1 MFVRPASS
9 YHEHLVALNKR
20 FVSEGR
26 APVKLIEAPEELE
39 DEDLMEM
46 VNAGLVGTVIVDDYK
61 AELWAKVFQEL
72 RLHPKVAINRGGKF
86 GWMMRKESPLL
97 KAEVNDFARKH
108 RQGSLFGNV
117 LIKRYV
123 DNTRYIRNALKKS
136 ERQKFQ
142 ATVELFR
149 KYATQYDVDHLLMMA
164 QAYQESGLDHSV
176 KSPVGA
182 LGIMQIMPSTGEDM
196 KVGDITKLENN
207 VHAGIK
213 YMRFMVD
220 RYFADEPMSRR
231 NKLLFAF
238 ASYNAGPNR
247 IARLRRE
254 AEAKGLDPNVWFR
267 NVEMVAARRIGS
279 ETVRYVTNIHKYY
292 VAYTLLI
299 AQEAKREAAREKT
312 APGG

>member
-1 MFVRPASS
+1 M
-9 YHEHLVALNKR
+9 
-20 FVSEGR
+20 
-26 APVKLIEAPEELE
+26 
-39 DEDLMEM
+39 
-46 VNAGLVGTVIVDDYK
+46 IVDDYK

-254 AEAKGLDPNVWFR
+254 AGAKGLDPNVWFR
-267 NVEMVAARRIGS
+267 NVEMV
-279 ETVRYVTNIHKYY
+279 
-292 VAYTLLI
+292 
-299 AQEAKREAAREKT
+299 
-312 APGG
+312 